1 MPKRKCAPALSAN
14 FREVV
19 EEATAAAI
27 AASQTGMGTVHP
39 SVRWLLS
46 RHLVEP
52 HEEYVKSALEQ
63 LDLRTISVPTIAF
76 TS

>member
-19 EEATAAAI
+19 EEATTATI
-27 AASQTGMGTVHP
+27 AASQTGRVTVHP

-52 HEEYVKSALEQ
+52 HEDYVRSALDQ
-63 LDLRTISVPTIAF
+63 LELQTVSVPTIAF